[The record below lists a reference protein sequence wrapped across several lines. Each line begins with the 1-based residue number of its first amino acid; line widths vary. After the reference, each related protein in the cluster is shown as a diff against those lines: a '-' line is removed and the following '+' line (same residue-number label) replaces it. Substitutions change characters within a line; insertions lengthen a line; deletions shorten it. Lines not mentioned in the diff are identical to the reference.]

1 MLTAAGRLPTADEV
15 QGFLDDETPNKH
27 AVWIEKV
34 LNSPEYADMQAMRF
48 ADMLRIKSE
57 FPINLWPNA
66 VQFYHRKIHDD
77 ILSDRSLKDMFY
89 EMLTVSGSNFRTA
102 YANFFRASA
111 DRSPEGL
118 AKMVL
123 LTTMNMR
130 ESALPEED
138 FKEFAKLFSC
148 IRYKSTYEWK
158 EEIVYSDYIPQTFA
172 AALPDGQK
180 LAVDTARQD
189 PRKIFADWLLN
200 EQNPYFARAFVNKV
214 WYWVFGSGISPR
226 ADQLELI
233 KESGFWDNLL
243 GKKSSGSN
251 EPFSEELQNYLIKEF
266 QQNNYSLK
274 HLYRVILNSMAFQA
288 SSLDQSEALLRFH
301 AAYPVRRLESE
312 VLIDALGSITRSYD
326 RYMSV
331 IPEPFTYLP
340 YSSKAINIADGSIS
354 TGVLDSFG
362 RPPRDS
368 GQFSERNT
376 ASTDSQNLYLM
387 NSAALYRRINEYSRS
402 LQRRYRDEN
411 SRLNRLYL
419 DILSRYPTGKERK
432 AFRKYQQSLEKKFQG
447 MVWSDTVWV
456 LFNSKEFLFYH

>member
-1 MLTAAGRLPTADEV
+1 
-15 QGFLDDETPNKH
+15 
-27 AVWIEKV
+27 
-34 LNSPEYADMQAMRF
+34 
-48 ADMLRIKSE
+48 
-57 FPINLWPNA
+57 
-66 VQFYHRKIHDD
+66 
-77 ILSDRSLKDMFY
+77 
-89 EMLTVSGSNFRTA
+89 
-102 YANFFRASA
+102 
-111 DRSPEGL
+111 
-118 AKMVL
+118 
-123 LTTMNMR
+123 
-130 ESALPEED
+130 
-138 FKEFAKLFSC
+138 
-148 IRYKSTYEWK
+148 
-158 EEIVYSDYIPQTFA
+158 
-172 AALPDGQK
+172 LPDGQK